1 MVLAR
6 ELIRLTRARL
16 NVENVASVAVSFI
29 REEAWFEEMK
39 FVETNAD
46 IETRKHSTNKR
57 LLVDWNGSHT
67 LCHKRWHAVMK
78 EEVVGED
85 MNEWRKIQL
94 QVEKALCDYG
104 AIRQTQ
110 IKKYRERT
118 ASIIQL
124 KQEEVRQSF
133 MKLGQRQSYT

>member
-1 MVLAR
+1 MGDQVSSYSRVMVLAR

-57 LLVDWNGSHT
+57 LLVD
-67 LCHKRWHAVMK
+67 
-78 EEVVGED
+78 
-85 MNEWRKIQL
+85 
-94 QVEKALCDYG
+94 
-104 AIRQTQ
+104 
-110 IKKYRERT
+110 
-118 ASIIQL
+118 
-124 KQEEVRQSF
+124 
-133 MKLGQRQSYT
+133 